1 MCTYVP
7 NRVFFCKFDFFPSFL
22 ISSHVQIVELLLA
35 NGAHIDA
42 RNASSQRPSDL
53 LRAIPGCKI
62 NLLHFTTLRCLAA
75 AAISKH
81 SLPYKREVPKMLE
94 DFVEV
99 H

>member
-1 MCTYVP
+1 M
-7 NRVFFCKFDFFPSFL
+7 NNFL
-22 ISSHVQIVELLLA
+22 SVQIVELLLA

-42 RNASSQRPSDL
+42 RNAGSQRASDL
-53 LRAIPGCKI
+53 LKTIPGCKI
-62 NLLHFTTLRCLAA
+62 NPLQFTTLRCLAA

-81 SLPYKREVPKMLE
+81 SLHFKGEVPKMLE